1 MAKYYLDD
9 TYELY
14 GITSLNTSHN
24 LIQDTQMTATGN
36 YRRDNLNI
44 IPLREFNLTTKN
56 LTRTEIDTLTTYIN
70 NTFGLIHSLKLAY
83 KNENIDVI
91 ITDVRENI
99 ANSNYHYNSNGE
111 WEDTAGQLTITLK
124 EKGVAV

>member
-14 GITSLNTSHN
+14 GITSLNTNHN

-56 LTRTEIDTLTTYIN
+56 LTRAEINTLITYIN

-91 ITDVRENI
+91 ITDIRENI
-99 ANSNYHYNSNGE
+99 ANSNYHYNSSGE

-124 EKGVAV
+124 EKGVVV

>member
-14 GITSLNTSHN
+14 GITSLNTNHN

-56 LTRTEIDTLTTYIN
+56 LTRAEINTLITYIN

-91 ITDVRENI
+91 ITDIRENI
-99 ANSNYHYNSNGE
+99 ANSNYHYNSSGD

-124 EKGVAV
+124 EKGVVV

>member
-14 GITSLNTSHN
+14 GITSLNTNHN

-56 LTRTEIDTLTTYIN
+56 LTRTEIETLTTYIN

-91 ITDVRENI
+91 ITDIRENI

-124 EKGVAV
+124 EKGVVV